1 MSSNTQS
8 LRRSP
13 TSASAQATPKR
24 VRQSIPFRQ
33 FGSWWDL
40 RYPTRTK

>member
-1 MSSNTQS
+1 MSNDTQA

-24 VRQSIPFRQ
+24 VRQSIPLQQ

-40 RYPTRTK
+40 RYPTRAK